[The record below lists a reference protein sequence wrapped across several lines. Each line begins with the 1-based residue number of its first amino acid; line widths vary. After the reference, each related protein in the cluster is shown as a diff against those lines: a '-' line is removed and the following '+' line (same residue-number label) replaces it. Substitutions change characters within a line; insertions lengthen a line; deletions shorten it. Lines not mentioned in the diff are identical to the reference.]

1 MSATLAVLAGVVL
14 LGLTAWALR
23 QRRRIDA
30 AQRAW
35 LALAR
40 RLERHGLPRQPWEA
54 PLAYADRVAAR
65 FPESATE
72 IRAISALYGRVR
84 YGRLDPMLLDELK
97 NRAAR
102 FQP

>member
-1 MSATLAVLAGVVL
+1 MTATLAVLAGLVL

-23 QRRRIDA
+23 QRRRTDA

-35 LALAR
+35 LKLGRKLGR
-40 RLERHGLPRQPWEA
+40 RGLPRAPWEG
-54 PLAYADRVAAR
+54 PLAYAARIAAR

-72 IRAISALYGRVR
+72 IRAISALYGRLR
-84 YGRLDPMLLDELK
+84 YGSLDPVLLDELK
-97 NRAAR
+97 SRVAR